1 MSLFSAKKSDSKPLT
16 AADPDESRKLPVVRE
31 ELVVATAPRSGQAE
45 QFRSLRNSLAALNPE
60 GAPRSI
66 VVTSSTP
73 GEGKTVAALNI
84 AFALAELPNSRVLVV
99 DANLHAP
106 GVEDYLGLPRRQ
118 GLCDLLEGTCPP
130 DRAIRATSVAGVSV
144 LGPGTLPSNPSIL
157 LGSDRM
163 KALLATLKRQYSWV
177 VVDTPEASSIS
188 DASMLGA
195 MVDGIVLVVR
205 LGVTPRHVVEQ
216 THNVLESMGG
226 NVLGT
231 CLTNAQE
238 LGGG

>member
-1 MSLFSAKKSDSKPLT
+1 MSLFSAKKTDSKPLT
-16 AADPDESRKLPVVRE
+16 AADPDEARKTPVARE

-45 QFRSLRNSLAALNPE
+45 QFRSLRNSLVALNPE

-66 VVTSSTP
+66 VMTSSMP
-73 GEGKTVAALNI
+73 GEGKTVAALNL

-99 DANLHAP
+99 DANLHSP
-106 GVEDYLGLPRRQ
+106 GVEGYLGLQRRQ
-118 GLCDLLEGTCPP
+118 GLCDLLDGSCAP
-130 DRAIRATSVAGVSV
+130 DRAIRATSVANVSV
-144 LGPGTLPSNPSIL
+144 LGPGTLPANPSMV

-163 KALLATLKRQYSWV
+163 KSLLATLKRQYSWV
-177 VVDTPEASSIS
+177 VLDTPEAGTIS

-216 THNVLESMGG
+216 THNTLESLGG

-238 LGGG
+238 LRDR